1 MPETT
6 DTLNAIAYGD
16 APVLEALT
24 EIMLDTLERSGLDLK
39 TYYLVRIAGLVAMD
53 APPVSYAVSVEEA
66 IDFLEWH
73 DLEGVLVALA
83 PVVGSARI
91 AAAASNMLDV
101 FSEDDSPLVGAADDT
116 TEELTSTPA
125 PRASSEYF
133 APATD
138 DEPYWGEDQELEA
151 I

>member
-6 DTLNAIAYGD
+6 DTLNAIAYGET
-16 APVLEALT
+16 PVLEALT
-24 EIMLDTLERSGLDLK
+24 ATMLDTLERSGLDIK

-53 APPVSYAVSVEEA
+53 APPISYTVSVEEA

-101 FSEDDSPLVGAADDT
+101 FSDDESRLQGVGDDISG
-116 TEELTSTPA
+116 ELTGAPA

-133 APATD
+133 VATTD
-138 DEPYWGEDQELEA
+138 DEPYWGEDRELEA